1 MKRAAKEDAGDDDDS
16 DDDFGPKPVQ
26 VGGDAATSSGAPA
39 DATATTAPLPV
50 KPKKK
55 LRHESLYLDNLPSA
69 VLYEKSYMHRDV
81 VSHVAVARSCEF
93 VVTASVDG
101 HVKFWRKMA
110 TGIEFVKHFQA
121 HLGPIH
127 ALAVSPC
134 GRRLA
139 TTSSDCFVKFFEVA
153 TFDMSCMAE
162 MNYTPTCAAW
172 ICGAGAVFDR
182 LAVGDASSGAI
193 RVYASDGS
201 LRGSVTLHEAPV
213 VSLCFSQQ
221 RGLGVSGDAKGLLE
235 YWDGET
241 LQAPQGKT
249 TFRLKSDTDLYE
261 LAKVGTRLFPAQ
273 TNIPHIAHRCWRR

>member
-1 MKRAAKEDAGDDDDS
+1 MKRPADDDDDDS
-16 DDDFGPKPVQ
+16 DDDFGPKPLQ
-26 VGGDAATSSGAPA
+26 AGGDDASAPA
-39 DATATTAPLPV
+39 AGGAAAGAASAAAPAHV

-110 TGIEFVKHFQA
+110 AGIEFVKHFQA

-139 TTSSDCFVKFFEVA
+139 TTSSDCFIKFFEVA
-153 TFDMSCMAE
+153 TFDMSCMAGLD
-162 MNYTPTCAAW
+162 YTPTCAAW
-172 ICGAGAVFDR
+172 ICGSGAVFDR
-182 LAVGDASSGAI
+182 LAVGDAASGAV

-201 LRGSVTLHEAPV
+201 LRGSVVLHEAPV
-213 VSLCFSQQ
+213 TSLCFSQQ
-221 RGLGVSGDAKGLLE
+221 RGLGVSGDARGMLE

-241 LQAPQGKT
+241 LQAPLGKT
-249 TFRLKSDTDLYE
+249 AFRLKSDTDLYE
-261 LAKVGTRLFPAQ
+261 LAKV
-273 TNIPHIAHRCWRR
+273 RRAATLIDMH